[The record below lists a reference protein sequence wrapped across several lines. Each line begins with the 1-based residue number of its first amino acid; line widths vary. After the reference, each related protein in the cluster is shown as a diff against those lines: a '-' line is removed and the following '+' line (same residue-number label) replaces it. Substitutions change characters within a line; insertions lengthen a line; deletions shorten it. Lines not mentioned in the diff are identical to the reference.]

1 MDAVR
6 SRLIKRFVPIIVFY
20 YVAFPVVEWIF
31 HHHPPRGPLAY
42 LLAIIPAL
50 PVLAV
55 IIVVGMYFA
64 EEKDE
69 FKRFLITQ
77 SLLWSVGITFA
88 FTTVWGFLELFT
100 HIPHLNAALD
110 FPVFCM
116 AAGISKLM
124 LCRSYR

>member
-6 SRLIKRFVPIIVFY
+6 VRLIKRFVPFLVFY
-20 YVAFPVVEWIF
+20 YVAFPTVEWAF
-31 HHHPPRGPLAY
+31 HYHAPHGLLAY
-42 LLAIIPAL
+42 ALAIVPAL
-50 PVLAV
+50 PALAV
-55 IIVVGMYFA
+55 IILVGMYFA

-77 SLLWSVGITFA
+77 SLLWGIGITFA

-100 HIPHLNAALD
+100 HIPHLNAALV
-110 FPVFCM
+110 FPFFCLL
-116 AAGISKLM
+116 AGTSKLV